1 VEAVGTE
8 IRLPNGL
15 RILVRE
21 HPTSAVVAATL
32 LVGVGSV
39 HETAAANGVTTLL
52 GRTVLKGTRSR
63 SGVELAQA
71 AEDAGGGLE
80 AATDQEYCELRAYGL
95 ARHWR
100 RIVDLLREVAA
111 EPSLEPEEVRR
122 EREVLA
128 AQIRGLDD
136 QPFAVASRLLGRALY
151 GSHPFGLP
159 TIGELEAVTRLG
171 RAELLQHRETFFTP
185 GRMVLAVSGQVS
197 GPDVLA
203 HAAER
208 FGPWPRGAAPPPLP
222 GVPPI
227 PVTARLREIRPT
239 QQAQL
244 LLGLGAPP
252 LGHPDHVPFRV
263 LASVLGGGM
272 SSRLFR
278 ALRDEAGLAYAVG
291 AVYPTRRHASRLVL
305 HIGTAPANLVAAESG
320 IRGELMRLRD
330 EPVPEPELDDAK
342 AALVGAF
349 TLDLRTNARC
359 AFYLGLFELLGLG
372 HRYVRRYVEAVE
384 AVTVGDLERIARRY
398 LVEPAVVVV
407 GPG

>member
-1 VEAVGTE
+1 VIVPEPRRV
-8 IRLPNGL
+8 RLDNGL
-15 RILVRE
+15 TAVVALHDGADAAAVQLWVRVGARDEADAEGGLAHFVEHLLFKGTPTRGPGVIDRAVSSLGGEINAATGQDFTYYHVVVPARHVDTALEVVADAAMRAVFDPEQLERERLVVLEARE
-21 HPTSAVVAATL
+21 NPASAVVAATL

-39 HETAAANGVTTLL
+39 YETAAANGVTALL

-71 AEDAGGGLE
+71 AEDAGGGLV

-171 RAELLQHRETFFTP
+171 RAELLQH
-185 GRMVLAVSGQVS
+185 
-197 GPDVLA
+197 
-203 HAAER
+203 
-208 FGPWPRGAAPPPLP
+208 
-222 GVPPI
+222 
-227 PVTARLREIRPT
+227 
-239 QQAQL
+239 
-244 LLGLGAPP
+244 
-252 LGHPDHVPFRV
+252 
-263 LASVLGGGM
+263 
-272 SSRLFR
+272 
-278 ALRDEAGLAYAVG
+278 
-291 AVYPTRRHASRLVL
+291 
-305 HIGTAPANLVAAESG
+305 
-320 IRGELMRLRD
+320 
-330 EPVPEPELDDAK
+330 
-342 AALVGAF
+342 
-349 TLDLRTNARC
+349 
-359 AFYLGLFELLGLG
+359 
-372 HRYVRRYVEAVE
+372 
-384 AVTVGDLERIARRY
+384 